1 MSTIWSVCLGREIC
15 WRCITAYKV
24 TGSNYSRLSLL
35 RPYSDL
41 QWTLSVTGVTVIW
54 CIAVESQ
61 FYGHLM
67 HYGSTSVYWSYFAL
81 QWSVNFTA
89 GWCTTVEPQ
98 IYGHVILH
106 SETSVLRSVDVNL
119 FTPKNFVV
127 SHCIT
132 VESQFYRK
140 MGIYSEILSLR
151 SIYSWG
157 QCV

>member
-1 MSTIWSVCLGREIC
+1 MRTIWSVCSGHEIC
-15 WRCITAYKV
+15 WRYTTPYQV
-24 TGSNYSRLSLL
+24 TGSNYSGLL
-35 RPYSDL
+35 IFRPYCAL
-41 QWTLSVTGVTVIW
+41 QWTISSSAMW
-54 CIAVESQ
+54 CIAEGPQ
-61 FYGHLM
+61 F
-67 HYGSTSVYWSYFAL
+67 YWSYFAL

-127 SHCIT
+127 SQCIT